1 MSRFFL
7 TGDTH
12 GSHDINK
19 LSYRNFNTARELTK
33 DDYVCI
39 LGDFGCVWN
48 LDNEDNY
55 WLDWLES
62 RPFTTLFLPG
72 NHENYP
78 LLRSFSESQWC
89 GGTIR
94 YIRPT
99 VIMLERGEIFNINNT
114 TFFCMGGARSVDKAY
129 RKEGKSWWPDEMP
142 SYEEYQRAANNLEKV
157 NFQVDYI
164 LTHCAPNYLVDKLF
178 PYENQHDELTNFLEK
193 YVRANTTF
201 RAWLMGHYH
210 VDRSYDDQKYNILYN
225 DIIELFPNGEFK
237 VVNN

>member
-1 MSRFFL
+1 MNRLLL

-12 GSHDINK
+12 GSIDINK
-19 LSYRNFNTARELTK
+19 LSYKKFPLTRELDK
-33 DDYVCI
+33 NDYVCI

-72 NHENYP
+72 NHECYP
-78 LLRSFSESQWC
+78 LLRSFPEEQWC

-94 YIRPT
+94 RIRPSI
-99 VIMLERGEIFNINNT
+99 IMLERGEIFNIANT
-114 TFFCMGGARSVDKAY
+114 TFFCMGGARSVDRAY
-129 RKEGKSWWPDEMP
+129 RKEGISYWPDEMP
-142 SYEEYQRAANNLEKV
+142 SQYEYEKAANNLGKI
-157 NFQVDYI
+157 NFNVDYI

-178 PYENQHDELTNFLEK
+178 PYENQHDELTSFLEK

-201 RAWLMGHYH
+201 SRWFMGHYH
-210 VDRSYDDQKYNILYN
+210 IDRSYDNQKYNILYN
-225 DIIELFPNGEFK
+225 DIIELLPNGEFK